1 MRDKI
6 IFAFDEYIDSIGY
19 VQSYKFYSS
28 SKWLSQ
34 QVHSMKL
41 ILGRC
46 SKPFDFIRTRIQY
59 CLRSLQTRQPKV
71 KLQKSNRFQGCND
84 LILRVY
90 LGSTKILILKHYK
103 LRYFGCSIRWIGFL
117 GSDFIKG
124 PNRFIKVFI
133 GFRYWRFKIYK
144 FGIKGINKVSPI
156 RGLQLICFQ
165 TEMKLANLRDT
176 CIILYAQAI

>member
-59 CLRSLQTRQPKV
+59 CLRSLSTSPR
-71 KLQKSNRFQGCND
+71 SNCKNR
-84 LILRVY
+84 
-90 LGSTKILILKHYK
+90 
-103 LRYFGCSIRWIGFL
+103 IGF
-117 GSDFIKG
+117 KG
-124 PNRFIKVFI
+124 VM
-133 GFRYWRFKIYK
+133 
-144 FGIKGINKVSPI
+144 
-156 RGLQLICFQ
+156 
-165 TEMKLANLRDT
+165 T
-176 CIILYAQAI
+176 

>member
-34 QVHSMKL
+34 QVHSMKF

-59 CLRSLQTRQPKV
+59 CLIGSLGHWCHWLKF
-71 KLQKSNRFQGCND
+71 KLQKSNLLQWYYQGCND
-84 LILRVY
+84 LILRVD
-90 LGSTKILILKHYK
+90 LGCTKILISK
-103 LRYFGCSIRWIGFL
+103 LQAHVLQTSIFW
-117 GSDFIKG
+117 
-124 PNRFIKVFI
+124 VFHTV
-133 GFRYWRFKIYK
+133 Y
-144 FGIKGINKVSPI
+144 
-156 RGLQLICFQ
+156 
-165 TEMKLANLRDT
+165 
-176 CIILYAQAI
+176 

>member
-59 CLRSLQTRQPKV
+59 CLRSLQPKV

-90 LGSTKILILKHYK
+90 LGSTKILISKLEALQTSIFWVFHTVDWISWLRFYK
-103 LRYFGCSIRWIGFL
+103 GAKQVYKGFYRFSI
-117 GSDFIKG
+117 
-124 PNRFIKVFI
+124 
-133 GFRYWRFKIYK
+133 
-144 FGIKGINKVSPI
+144 
-156 RGLQLICFQ
+156 
-165 TEMKLANLRDT
+165 LAVQDL
-176 CIILYAQAI
+176 